1 MMIQQMINARG
12 ASLRMGLFA
21 GLVLLAPAF
30 LTAADNKACKL
41 LTPAELEPV
50 IGGKLSALS
59 PQSSGSADMCFASS
73 PNAKVMLRWAMKKG
87 APGDAAAKG
96 VEIARK
102 MGATVDV
109 KTFGPIAC
117 STFIPP
123 KGREVAGF
131 NTTCTVSK
139 GDAVAGVEVTAKTQK
154 DMVAI
159 DKLHPLAEKMAG
171 RF

>member
-1 MMIQQMINARG
+1 MAQQIPRARS
-12 ASLRMGLFA
+12 AILRI
-21 GLVLLAPAF
+21 GLVATATLLFPAF
-30 LTAADNKACKL
+30 LTAADNRACKL

-50 IGGKLSALS
+50 VSGKLSAFS
-59 PQSSGSADMCFASS
+59 PQSAGSADMCFASS
-73 PNAKVMLRWAMKKG
+73 PNTKVMLRWAMKKG
-87 APGDAAAKG
+87 ASADAAAKG

-139 GDAVAGVEVTAKTQK
+139 GDAVAGVEVTAKTQQ
-154 DMVAI
+154 DMVPI
-159 DKLHPLAEKMAG
+159 DKLHPLVDKMAG